1 MLPSEWVTQGITV
14 IQFASTLIIVGY
26 VAVAV
31 VALVRQPSMDGLRRA
46 RHHVAEGALLGLSL
60 IVAATLLR
68 TLVVHT
74 FNEIGM
80 FAAIFALRTLIKR
93 TFTAESRQM

>member
-1 MLPSEWVTQGITV
+1 MLPSEWVGQGITI

-26 VAVAV
+26 VVVAC
-31 VALVRQPSMDGLRRA
+31 VALVRQPNMDGLRRA
-46 RHHVAEGALLGLSL
+46 RHHLTEGALLGLSL

-68 TLVVHT
+68 TIVVRT
-74 FNEIGM
+74 FTEIGM

-93 TFTAESRQM
+93 TFTAESRRM